1 MHIESLCR
9 PGPDLPDL
17 QLDLQNVGLL
27 RLLIA
32 SREGTPDP
40 IQKAFAPQ
48 ESARPARHERQIRLE
63 IGEKRIKLLP
73 VCRLLGNDADRQHSA
88 VVAC

>member
-1 MHIESLCR
+1 M
-9 PGPDLPDL
+9 
-17 QLDLQNVGLL
+17 
-27 RLLIA
+27 LIA

-73 VCRLLGNDADRQHSA
+73 VCRLLGNDADRHAFGSRRVLTA
-88 VVAC
+88 VPPFRSSRQEMESE